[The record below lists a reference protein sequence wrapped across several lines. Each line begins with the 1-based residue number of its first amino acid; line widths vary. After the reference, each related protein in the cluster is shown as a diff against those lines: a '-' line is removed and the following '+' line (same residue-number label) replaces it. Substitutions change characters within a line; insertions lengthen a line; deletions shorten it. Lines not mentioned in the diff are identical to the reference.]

1 MYKLRATVLSDQGK
15 VRTNNEDNFYFN
27 GKNHPD
33 LSEPYRLTEKCST
46 RRHPIFAIF
55 DGMGGE
61 SYGEVASALATQVL
75 QKHGKTIMHSKAE
88 ELESV
93 VKKFVAD
100 ANQTIYT
107 MAQKRKG
114 GNSGTTMAML
124 CFQKNMVYPFY
135 IGDSRIYLYNGTD
148 LYRLTSDHTLANHKL
163 KTGIYTPE
171 EAELSSDRN
180 KLTQFLGGDQK
191 HYGLPMAAQPPF
203 QIYSGYRFLLCS
215 DGLTDMCDDLTI
227 YRILASGEHDM
238 AQRLMTTALDAG
250 GVDNTTLILL
260 EVL

>member
-1 MYKLRATVLSDQGK
+1 MYKLHATVLSDQGK

-27 GKNHPD
+27 GKTHPD
-33 LSEPYRLTEKCST
+33 VSAPCHLTEKCST
-46 RRHPIFAIF
+46 RKHPVFAIF

-61 SYGEVASALATQVL
+61 SYGEVASGLAAKTL
-75 QKHGKTIMHSKAE
+75 QRHENAMKHCKGD
-88 ELESV
+88 ELEETV
-93 VKKFVAD
+93 RQFVAD

-107 MAQKRKG
+107 MAKKLQG

-124 CFQKNMVYPFY
+124 CFQGNMVYPFY

-163 KTGIYTPE
+163 KTGIYTKE

-180 KLTQFLGGDQK
+180 KLTQFLGSDLK
-191 HYGLPMAAQPPF
+191 HFSLPKAAQPPLR
-203 QIYSGYRFLLCS
+203 IYSGYRFLLCS

-227 YRILASGEHDM
+227 YRVMSSEQPNM
-238 AQRLMTTALDAG
+238 AQQLLTLALDAG
-250 GVDNTTLILL
+250 GVDNTTLILI